1 MTPFVTVNCAAS
13 ADGKIALSNRRKVN
27 LSNRL
32 DLERLHNLRAENDA
46 ILVGI
51 ETVLQDDPSLTI
63 RNNSASDNNLI
74 RIVLDTKFRTPL
86 NARVMNNESRTI
98 IATGNNG
105 FTSPNDN
112 VEILSCGSN
121 EVDLHLLMTKLSDR
135 GVENLLVEG
144 GAKVIWS
151 FFREGLVDK
160 FILFVSS
167 QIIGGATTP
176 TIAGGR
182 GFDKESSLIQLKMKK
197 VEEIGDGVLITY
209 TKK

>member
-1 MTPFVTVNCAAS
+1 MNPFVTVNCAAS

-27 LSNRL
+27 LSNTP
-32 DLERLHNLRAENDA
+32 DLERLHTLRSQNDA

-51 ETVLQDDPSLTI
+51 ETVLQDDPNLTI
-63 RNNSASDNNLI
+63 RNNSSSSSDLI

-86 NARVMNNESRTI
+86 SAKIMNDESKTI
-98 IATGNNG
+98 IATGDNG
-105 FTSPNDN
+105 FRSPKKN
-112 VEILSCGSN
+112 VEILPCGSN
-121 EVDLHLLMTKLSDR
+121 EVDLNLLMNKLSDK
-135 GVENLLVEG
+135 GVNNLLVEG

-167 QIIGGATTP
+167 KIIGGATTP

-182 GFDKESSLIQLKMKK
+182 GFDKESSLIQLKLEK

>member
-63 RNNSASDNNLI
+63 RNNS
-74 RIVLDTKFRTPL
+74 
-86 NARVMNNESRTI
+86 
-98 IATGNNG
+98 
-105 FTSPNDN
+105 
-112 VEILSCGSN
+112 
-121 EVDLHLLMTKLSDR
+121 
-135 GVENLLVEG
+135 
-144 GAKVIWS
+144 
-151 FFREGLVDK
+151 
-160 FILFVSS
+160 
-167 QIIGGATTP
+167 
-176 TIAGGR
+176 
-182 GFDKESSLIQLKMKK
+182 SLIQLKMKK